1 MKTFAYIV
9 IAFWLI
15 AMYFLLSSVL
25 VKAELTPNLLS
36 NDFTDGS
43 WTGTNLTSTH
53 GNNVIAGIHGQY
65 VESTISLT
73 DSLNPIEFNN
83 GFESR
88 QSGDIWIWN
97 ENSQSVLL
105 KTTIISN
112 SGNTITQTKEISG
125 SCEQYNG
132 CGYNSSGDNT
142 IIINKNTISES
153 DYEITSRFSFS
164 VPGNQ
169 SGHTGADLKN
179 PSLIIS
185 YTQPDFYNLDNTF
198 NTIEEIQWE
207 DDVFEEFYF
216 DEIEEE
222 FLFTSPTMNFELQQ
236 DYIME
241 YEDYV
246 IEYDDFETE
255 FEMESEYEMLPQNEM
270 LSDEIDTF
278 YSAEELNYT
287 ENEDFET
294 DEFYE
299 EFYEE
304 EYEEESLDEEI
315 PNSDSEL
322 TDNDN
327 SEPEPEQEMELTED
341 EIEEGQIEEKPIESK
356 TEIKEDAV
364 EVTET
369 VVEKKVGIKKIKI
382 TKFDFMKLEAEL
394 KINTMVSDK
403 VDEFFTPTIFYPKQT
418 LYELQ
423 PAIFDNREIYKNIT
437 FIAADPLVVY
447 ETRLRNNRNIQNQQR
462 AELERMTWKN

>member
-43 WTGTNLTSTH
+43 WSGTNLTSTH
-53 GNNVIAGIHGQY
+53 GNNTIAGVDGQY
-65 VESTISLT
+65 VESTISLATDAGLLSQEINNQLIIRQNASIWFWNTNPQNVTLTLNATGT
-73 DSLNPIEFNN
+73 DSKNSI
-83 GFESR
+83 
-88 QSGDIWIWN
+88 
-97 ENSQSVLL
+97 SQSLIVDSSCL
-105 KTTIISN
+105 TYSCNYEQTPT
-112 SGNTITQTKEISG
+112 NTLIL
-125 SCEQYNG
+125 
-132 CGYNSSGDNT
+132 
-142 IIINKNTISES
+142 NKNNEL
-153 DYEITSRFSFS
+153 DYYINSLFLFS
-164 VPGNQ
+164 VPNTT
-169 SGHTGADLKN
+169 GHTGADLKD
-179 PSLIIS
+179 PFLSVEYETI
-185 YTQPDFYNLDNTF
+185 NLTTD
-198 NTIEEIQWE
+198 IEVLDENF
-207 DDVFEEFYF
+207 DMLFEEFYF
-216 DEIEEE
+216 EEFKEEE
-222 FLFTSPTMNFELQQ
+222 FIFTSPPTINFALPQ

-246 IEYDDFETE
+246 IEYEDFKTE
-255 FEMESEYEMLPQNEM
+255 FDMESEYEIPPQNEM
-270 LSDEIDTF
+270 LSDGIDTF
-278 YSAEELNYT
+278 FGAEELNYT

-304 EYEEESLDEEI
+304 EYEEGSLDEEI
-315 PNSDSEL
+315 SNSDSEL

-327 SEPEPEQEMELTED
+327 KEPKPEQEIELTED
-341 EIEEGQIEEKPIESK
+341 EIEEKPIESK